1 MMTSVKELFD
11 AQLSL
16 APAARTATANG
27 SGVDLQNFGAAVAV
41 ITFGAYT
48 DGTHAIKLQE
58 SDDNSAFTDVAAA
71 QVDGSNP
78 SVSGAG
84 GASQTYR
91 LGYLGTKRYLRV
103 VATVSGTT
111 TGAVY
116 GANIER
122 HLPKKAPK

>member
-1 MMTSVKELFD
+1 MPAPTVAPMTPPITAPMMGD
-11 AQLSL
+11 ATVARGTAMTLSNG
-16 APAARTATANG
+16 TATMQSTLPTTVG
-27 SGVDLQNFGAAVAV
+27 
-41 ITFGAYT
+41 
-48 DGTHAIKLQE
+48 
-58 SDDNSAFTDVAAA
+58 DVAAA

-111 TGAVY
+111 TGAV
-116 GANIER
+116 
-122 HLPKKAPK
+122 